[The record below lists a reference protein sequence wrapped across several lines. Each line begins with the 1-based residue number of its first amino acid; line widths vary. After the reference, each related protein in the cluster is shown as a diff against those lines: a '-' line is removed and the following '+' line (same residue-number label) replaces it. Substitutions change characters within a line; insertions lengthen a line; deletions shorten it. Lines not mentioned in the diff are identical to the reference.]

1 MIDLDQRRI
10 IDISQVLG
18 PQTPVWPGDTH
29 VESGVRWDHG
39 EGSPVR
45 VSWFRSSTHG
55 GTHADAPLH
64 YDPAGAAIDAVDL
77 HTYLGR
83 VRVIDVRGCGALVT
97 ADMLRASLVD
107 PVERVLLRTFDRF
120 PHDHW
125 PDHFAAVD
133 PDAIDLLA
141 EHGVVLIG
149 TDTPSL
155 DPETSKTMD
164 AHQAVRRAGMR
175 VLEGL
180 VLDHVASGDYELIAL
195 PLALAGLDAAP
206 VRAVL
211 RTLS

>member
-1 MIDLDQRRI
+1 MDQRRI
-10 IDISQVLG
+10 IDISQALG
-18 PQTPVWPGDTH
+18 PQTPVWPGDTP

-39 EGSPVR
+39 PGSPVR

-64 YDPAGAAIDAVDL
+64 YDPEGAAIDAVDL
-77 HTYLGR
+77 RAYLGTA
-83 VRVIDVRGCGALVT
+83 RVIDLRGCGDLVT
-97 ADMLRASLVD
+97 ADMLRPSLVD

-120 PHDHW
+120 PHDRW
-125 PDHFAAVD
+125 PDIFAAVS
-133 PDAIDLLA
+133 PEAIELLA
-141 EHGVVLIG
+141 AHGVVLIG

-155 DPETSKTMD
+155 DPETSKSMD

-180 VLDHVASGDYELIAL
+180 VLDHVPAGDYELIAL
-195 PLALAGLDAAP
+195 PLALSGLDASP

-211 RTLS
+211 RPLA

>member
-1 MIDLDQRRI
+1 VTGLDRRQI

-18 PQTPVWPGDTH
+18 PQTPVWPGDTP
-29 VESGVRWDHG
+29 VECGVKWDHG

-55 GTHADAPLH
+55 GSHADAPLH
-64 YDPAGAAIDAVDL
+64 YDRAGVAIDAVDL
-77 HTYLGR
+77 QAYLGR
-83 VRVIDVRGCGALVT
+83 ARVIDLRGCGTLVT
-97 ADMLRASLVD
+97 AEMLRESLVD
-107 PVERVLLRTFDRF
+107 PVERVLLRTFERF

-125 PDHFAAVD
+125 PTGFAAIS

-141 EHGVVLIG
+141 AHGVVLIG
-149 TDTPSL
+149 IDAPSL
-155 DPETSKTMD
+155 DPETSKSMD

-180 VLDHVASGDYELIAL
+180 VLDHVAAGDYELIAL
-195 PLALAGLDAAP
+195 PLALSGLDAAP

>member
-1 MIDLDQRRI
+1 MIGLDQRQI
-10 IDISQVLG
+10 IDISQPLG
-18 PQTPVWPGDTH
+18 PQTPVWPGDTL
-29 VESGVRWDHG
+29 VECDVRWDHG
-39 EGSPVR
+39 ADSPVR

-77 HTYLGR
+77 HAYLGP
-83 VRVIDVRGCGALVT
+83 VRVIDVRGCGALIN
-97 ADMLRASLVD
+97 ADMLHSSLVD

-125 PDHFAAVD
+125 PDHFAAVS

-141 EHGVVLIG
+141 AHGVVLIG
-149 TDTPSL
+149 TDAPSL
-155 DPETSKTMD
+155 DPETSKSMD

-180 VLDHVASGDYELIAL
+180 VLDHVAPGDYELIAL